1 MKKAIFASLGL
12 MLIFAVVFVA
22 AAQDKPDQKVQELLD
37 KGKGL
42 ISKGQF
48 DEAIAALGEAIKL
61 KPELPALH
69 HQLGRAYANKF
80 YNTSDAQFETTAR
93 AELKRAI
100 ELDSSFA
107 EAYYTLGRI
116 DAFNKKYKDARADYE
131 RAIKAD
137 PTMVKAYGEK
147 WRMMFN
153 RPDFEVEIPTVR
165 AEIESLL
172 KRTENREAML
182 SAAALGYEIIG
193 DEKGLTDVQEK
204 LIAEFPKSERAE
216 EIQLDRIFHE
226 KDQRKQTEMSEAFLV
241 RYPKTPANASLRQ
254 MIFIN
259 RLGQGNVSDDEL
271 IKLGEA
277 LIKTVSGEPNSMLAA
292 YPQVIIA
299 FAERRLSL
307 DHAKELADEMVKL
320 FDGLKPDSPLV
331 EKYPPPMRG
340 EMIMYGKL
348 QAHKA
353 LGYVLIKLG
362 KTEEATK
369 ELKTEF
375 EPVIKAVE
383 KDGYIF
389 WKEMDLRSLGARPR
403 VLWLA
408 ELYELEGDYAR
419 AAKYLLAGYTDDEH
433 ANQFIRERL
442 PIVYKKLGRSE
453 SDATTALN
461 ASKSRYLSMKDLHPA
476 NNEEAKSSL
485 LANRL
490 RTPAP
495 DFKVM
500 KLDKKEVRLSDLKGK
515 VAVVNFWATWCG
527 PCVAEMPH
535 FQKVVDRYKKQ
546 SDVVF
551 LAISIDEDKPVVRPF
566 LERNRYTMPV
576 AYDDN
581 AAKAFNVEGVPATFI
596 IDRNGVIQFI
606 DLGFGG
612 DEQQYIDHL
621 IWRIDALLKETSA
634 ASPPE
639 PIKER
644 KNY

>member
-1 MKKAIFASLGL
+1 MKKAIRASLGL
-12 MLIFAVVFVA
+12 MLIFAFAFVA
-22 AAQDKPDQKVQELLD
+22 TAQDKPDQKAQELLD
-37 KGKGL
+37 KGKNL

-48 DEAIAALGEAIKL
+48 DEAIVALGEAIKL

-80 YNTSDAQFETTAR
+80 FNTNDAQSETTAR
-93 AELKRAI
+93 AELKRAL

-107 EAYYTLGRI
+107 EAYYMLGRI

-137 PTMVKAYGEK
+137 PTMVKAYVEK
-147 WRMMFN
+147 WRAMLK

-182 SAAALGYEIIG
+182 ATAARGFEIIG
-193 DEKGLTDVQEK
+193 DEKSLLDVQEK
-204 LIAEFPKSERAE
+204 IIAEFPNSERAE
-216 EIQLDRIFHE
+216 EMQLDRIYNE
-226 KDQRKQTEMSEAFLV
+226 TDQRKQIEMSEAFLV
-241 RYPKTPANASLRQ
+241 RYPKTQANASLRQ

-259 RLGQGNVSDDEL
+259 RMGRGNVSDDEL
-271 IKLGEA
+271 TKLGEA
-277 LIKTVSGEPNSMLAA
+277 LIKTVSGEPDSMISS
-292 YPQVIIA
+292 YPRVIIA

-307 DHAKELADEMVKL
+307 DHAKEWADEMVKL
-320 FDGLKPDSPLV
+320 FDGLKPDSPIMD
-331 EKYPPPMRG
+331 KYPPVMRG
-340 EMIMYGKL
+340 EMIKYGKT

-383 KDGYIF
+383 KDGYVF
-389 WKEMDLRSLGARPR
+389 WKDMDLRSLGARPR

-442 PIVYKKLGRSE
+442 PIVYKKLGRSD

-461 ASKSRYLSMKDLHPA
+461 ASKARYLSMKDSLTA
-476 NNEEAKSSL
+476 NIEEAKNSL
-485 LANRL
+485 LARRL
-490 RTPAP
+490 GTPAP

-500 KLDKKEVRLSDLKGK
+500 KLDKKEIRLSDLKGK
-515 VAVVNFWATWCG
+515 VAVLNFWATWCG

-566 LERNRYTMPV
+566 MERNHYTMPV

-581 AAKAFNVEGVPATFI
+581 AARAFNVDGVPTTFI
-596 IDRNGVIQFI
+596 LDRNGVIQFS
-606 DLGFGG
+606 DFGFGG
-612 DEQQYIDHL
+612 EDKEYIDRL

-639 PIKER
+639 PVKER

>member
-1 MKKAIFASLGL
+1 MKKAISGGLVL
-12 MLIFAVVFVA
+12 MLIFAVA
-22 AAQDKPDQKVQELLD
+22 TLATAQEKPDQKVQELLD
-37 KGKGL
+37 KGKSL

-48 DEAIAALGEAIKL
+48 DEAMVALGEAIKL
-61 KPELPALH
+61 RPEMAALH

-80 YNTSDAQFETTAR
+80 FRTRDAQLEKTAR
-93 AELKRAI
+93 AELKRAL

-116 DAFNKKYKDARADYE
+116 DAFNKRYKDARADYE

-137 PTMVKAYGEK
+137 PTMVKAYAEK
-147 WRMMFN
+147 WRAMFN

-182 SAAALGYEIIG
+182 AAAALGFEILG
-193 DEKGLTDVQEK
+193 DEKSLTDIQEK
-204 LIAEFPKSERAE
+204 LIAEFPNSDKAE
-216 EIQLDRIFHE
+216 EIQLDRIYNE
-226 KDQRKQTEMSEAFLV
+226 KDKRKQIEMSEAFLV
-241 RYPKTPANASLRQ
+241 RYPKTQADDSLRQ
-254 MIFIN
+254 IIFIN
-259 RLGQGNVSDDEL
+259 RMAQGNVSDDEL

-277 LIKTVSGEPNSMLAA
+277 LIKTASGEPSSMISS
-292 YPQVIIA
+292 YPRVIIA

-320 FDGLKPDSPLV
+320 FDDLKPDSPLV
-331 EKYPPPMRG
+331 DKYPPTMRE
-340 EMIMYGKL
+340 EMIRYGKT

-353 LGYVLIKLG
+353 RGYLLIKLG
-362 KTEEATK
+362 KTEEAMK
-369 ELKTEF
+369 ELKAEF

-389 WKEMDLRSLGARPR
+389 WKDMDLRGLGSRAR

-408 ELYELEGDYAR
+408 EVYELEGDYAR
-419 AAKYLLAGYTDDEH
+419 AAKYLLAGYNDDDRSI
-433 ANQFIRERL
+433 QFISERL
-442 PIVYKKLGRSE
+442 PIVYKKLGRSD

-461 ASKSRYLSMKDLHPA
+461 ASKARFLSMKDSPTA
-476 NNEEAKSSL
+476 NNEEAKNSL
-485 LANRL
+485 LAKRL
-490 RTPAP
+490 GTPAT

-515 VAVVNFWATWCG
+515 IAVVNFWATWCG

-535 FQKVVDRYKKQ
+535 FQKVADRYKKQ
-546 SDVVF
+546 GDVVF

-566 LERNRYTMPV
+566 LERNRYTIPV
-576 AYDDN
+576 AYDND
-581 AAKAFNVEGVPATFI
+581 AARAFKVEGVPTTFI
-596 IDRNGVIQFI
+596 LDRNGVIQFS
-606 DLGFGG
+606 DFGFGG
-612 DEQQYIDHL
+612 DDKQYIDHL
-621 IWRIDALLKETSA
+621 VWRIDALLKEASA

-639 PIKER
+639 AIKER
-644 KNY
+644 KKY

>member
-1 MKKAIFASLGL
+1 MKKAMFGSLGL
-12 MLIFAVVFVA
+12 MLICAIAFAA
-22 AAQDKPDQKVQELLD
+22 TAQEKPDQKAQELLD
-37 KGKGL
+37 KGKNL

-48 DEAIAALGEAIKL
+48 DEAIVALGEGIKL
-61 KPELPALH
+61 KPEMVALH
-69 HQLGRAYANKF
+69 HQMGRAYANKF
-80 YNTSDAQFETTAR
+80 FKSRDAELETKAR
-93 AELKRAI
+93 AELKRAL

-116 DAFNKKYKDARADYE
+116 EVFKKQYKDARADYE

-147 WRMMFN
+147 WRTMFN

-172 KRTENREAML
+172 KRTDNREAML
-182 SAAALGYEIIG
+182 AAAVLGFEIIG
-193 DEKGLTDVQEK
+193 DEKGLMDVREK
-204 LIAEFPKSERAE
+204 LIAEFPNSEKAE
-216 EIQLDRIFHE
+216 EIQLDRIFQE

-241 RYPKTPANASLRQ
+241 GHPKTRALDTLRQ
-254 MIFIN
+254 IIFIN
-259 RLGQGNVSDDEL
+259 RVGQGNVPDDEL
-271 IKLGEA
+271 IKIGEA
-277 LIKTVSGEPNSMLAA
+277 LIKTVSGDPSSMISS
-292 YPQVIIA
+292 YPRVIIA

-320 FDGLKPDSPLV
+320 FDDLKPDSPIMD
-331 EKYPPPMRG
+331 KYPPTMRD
-340 EMIMYGKL
+340 EMIQYGKT

-353 LGYVLIKLG
+353 RGYVLIKLG
-362 KTEEATK
+362 KTEEAMK
-369 ELKTEF
+369 ELKAEF

-419 AAKYLLAGYTDDEH
+419 AAKYLLAGYADDEH
-433 ANQFIRERL
+433 ANQFIQERL
-442 PIVYKKLGRSE
+442 PIVYKKLGRSD

-461 ASKSRYLSMKDLHPA
+461 ASKARYLSMKNSPTV

-485 LANRL
+485 LAKRL
-490 RTPAP
+490 GTPAP

-500 KLDKKEVRLSDLKGK
+500 KLDKKEIRLSDLKGK
-515 VAVVNFWATWCG
+515 VVVVNFWATWCG
-527 PCVAEMPH
+527 PCIAEMPH

-546 SDVVF
+546 SGVVF

-576 AYDDN
+576 AYDED
-581 AAKAFNVEGVPATFI
+581 AAKAFNVDGVPTTFI
-596 IDRNGVIQFI
+596 VDRRGVIQFS

-621 IWRIDALLKETSA
+621 VWRIDALLKESSA
-634 ASPPE
+634 APPPE
-639 PIKER
+639 AIKER
-644 KNY
+644 KTN